1 MRIRIVFR
9 SIFVLFLMLMVP
21 LFAQAAECG
30 HSYENGVCTQC
41 GVVGTSCVVLTE
53 DTYANWSLE
62 QDLYLDMNGC
72 DLNGVIRTNG
82 YRVYGMDCA
91 TDDYDCSVMGSFSCE
106 DEDGTTIVPESFV
119 KTDAAITGSV
129 RRYMTIV
136 VDGCYTFH
144 RFYLGIT
151 HASLKPNTAGF
162 GYKALFCADE
172 LVLEQLNK
180 EQTFGYSL
188 RLGNYMPVSAHLP
201 LGAVKPNEAVTLRIN
216 NWNIED
222 HGQTALAACVF
233 LNFKDGTTI
242 YSTEYSTTLRQQV
255 EAVNVSYKSFTAAQ
269 LNAVRALIEQHPVM
283 KSWDVSNFYSLSYA
297 FTDVPKVN
305 TAYKFGVVLPP
316 MNNANYY
323 FNGQITGYYLDTD
336 LTEQAAVDV
345 YMEQVSGGYTI
356 YFMNGSTKTYINVR
370 SYSSSTGTVY
380 LSTTSPTVYKLNTQH
395 KYIYTTV
402 GSRSYYLGTYTNNSV
417 TYTTLSASNVSYIS
431 DTSKIGVTQ
440 FPAWFFELSSSGT
453 DVPGDDII
461 EDGTGEPCDVHID
474 ENNSGK
480 CDLCSTDVTVVIDLY
495 AINDLHGKL
504 VDADSHPG
512 VDELSTYISNARA
525 EGDNVILLSSGDM
538 WQGAAESNLTK
549 GLIVT
554 DWMNEMD
561 FVSMTIGN
569 HEFDWGEEVIA
580 QNAAFAEFPLLAINI
595 YDADTDKQVEYCQS
609 SVVVEMDGIQV
620 GIIGAVGDCYSS
632 IAADRRE
639 GVYFITGSQLTNLV
653 KAEATRLRAQGVDF
667 IVYSLHDGNSSTSSS
682 GHYDASLSNG
692 YVDIVFEGHTHE
704 SYVKTDTYG
713 VYHLQGGG
721 DNDGITYASVTCN
734 TANGNS
740 EVTIHQVISGNTYS
754 SLPDHPII
762 AQLLVKYEEQVSIA
776 NKVLGINPSKMNS
789 SAILR
794 TVADLYCQA
803 GVEKWGD
810 EYDIV
815 LGGGYLNCRSP
826 YNLSAGEVTYGML
839 MSLLPFDNRLV
850 LCSISGQ
857 NLLNRFINNSSSDY
871 YIAYSEYGS
880 SISGNISPNKTYYVI
895 VDSYSAYYAPN
906 KLTVVDFYD
915 EDVYARDLF
924 AAYLEEKLN

>member
-1 MRIRIVFR
+1 MRNKLVFR
-9 SIFVLFLMLMVP
+9 VIPVLILLLIGAVCV
-21 LFAQAAECG
+21 QAVECR
-30 HSYENGVCTQC
+30 HSYENGICTQC

-72 DLNGVIRTNG
+72 DLNGVIKTNG
-82 YRVYGMDCA
+82 YRVYGLDSA
-91 TDDYDCSVMGSFSCE
+91 TDDYDCSVMGSFSCV
-106 DEDGTTIVPESFV
+106 DEDGTSVVPESFV
-119 KTDAAITGSV
+119 KTDASVTGSV
-129 RRYMTIV
+129 RRYMTII
-136 VDGCYTFH
+136 VDDCYTFH

-151 HASLKPNTAGF
+151 HVSLKPDTTGF

-172 LVLEQLNK
+172 MVMEQLDLT
-180 EQTFGYSL
+180 QTFGYTL
-188 RLGNYMPVSAHLP
+188 QLGDYTPVSAHLP
-201 LGAVKPNEAVTLRIN
+201 LEDLASNEPVTLRID

-222 HGQTALAACVF
+222 YGETSLSAQVF

-255 EAVNVSYKSFTAAQ
+255 EAVNASYKSFKMTQ
-269 LNAVRALIEQHPVM
+269 LDAVRALIERHPVM
-283 KSWDVSNFYSLSYA
+283 KNWDVSNFYGLSYA
-297 FTDVPKVN
+297 FADTPKVN

-316 MNNANYY
+316 MGNTNYY
-323 FNGQITGYYLDTD
+323 FNGQTSGYYIVTD
-336 LTEQAAVDV
+336 QDDQASVDV

-356 YFMNGSTKTYINVR
+356 YFMDGNTKTYINVTSR
-370 SYSSSTGTVY
+370 SSSSGTVY
-380 LSTTSPTVYKLNTQH
+380 LSTTSPTVYKLNTQY

-402 GSRSYYLGTYTNNSV
+402 GSRTYYLGTYTNSSG
-417 TYTTLSASNVSYIS
+417 TTFTTLSASKVQYIS
-431 DTSKIGVTQ
+431 DTASIGVTQ
-440 FPAWFFELSSSGT
+440 FPVWFFELNSSGME
-453 DVPGDDII
+453 VPGDDFI
-461 EDGTGEPCDVHID
+461 EDGTGEPCDVHVD

-495 AINDLHGKL
+495 AINDLHGKMA
-504 VDADSHPG
+504 DADSHPG
-512 VDELSTYISNARA
+512 VDELSTYIGNARA

-549 GLIVT
+549 GLIMT

-569 HEFDWGEEVIA
+569 HEYDWGEEVIE
-580 QNAAFAEFPLLAINI
+580 QNAAFAEFPFLAINI
-595 YDADTDKQVEYCQS
+595 YDEDTDQQVDYCQS
-609 SVVVEMDGIQV
+609 SVVVEMDGVQV

-632 IAADRRE
+632 IATDRRE
-639 GVYFITGSQLTNLV
+639 GVYFITGTQLTKLV
-653 KAEATRLRAQGVDF
+653 KAEATRLRDQGVDF
-667 IVYSLHDGNSSTSSS
+667 IVYSLHDGSSS
-682 GHYDASLSNG
+682 SFSHYDASLSNG
-692 YVDIVFEGHTHE
+692 YVDLVFEGHTHQ
-704 SYVKTDTYG
+704 SYVRTDSYG

-721 DNDGITYASVTCN
+721 DNEGICYASVTCN
-734 TANGNS
+734 TANGS
-740 EVTIHQVISGNTYS
+740 SAVTVRQVITTDTYA
-754 SLPDHPII
+754 SLPDDPIV
-762 AQLLVKYEEQVSIA
+762 AQLLDKYQEQISIA

-826 YNLSAGEVTYGML
+826 YNLAAGEVTYGML

-850 LCSISGQ
+850 LCSISGED
-857 NLLNRFINNSSSDY
+857 LLNRFINNSSSDY

-880 SISGNISPNKTYYVI
+880 SISGNISPTETYYVI

-915 EDVYARDLF
+915 EDVYARDLL